1 MKNKIAKLF
10 AFLSMLYIIGCKDLP
25 VGNDFLEKP
34 PSVSVTIDTIFSKLE
49 FAQRYLFSGYANLY
63 YGIRTDLG
71 ARNMINSCLLECLT
85 DLDNSYLNW
94 TGGPNIYYSGVYDGS
109 IENAQ
114 AISSKYPFYKVHIW
128 QSIRIGYNF
137 LKNIDRV
144 PDADENTRKTMKAEA
159 RMIIAN
165 TYTDLYRHYGGGLPW
180 LGRAV
185 DVSEELK
192 FPRLTS
198 LATLDSIIG
207 LIDKAMPDL
216 PWTIADASNWDGR
229 FTQAAAMGLK
239 ARLLLFAASPVLNS
253 DAPYLDGDA
262 AQKKMSWHGKYDA
275 NLWKRAADAA
285 KALIDK
291 AEATGNY
298 KLVKTGNPRVDF
310 RNAYTQRNNGEVLI
324 STRVEFRCA
333 TNLPWGMIS
342 QIWQQGTSSPNY
354 NYVEMFPMANGLA
367 ITDPGSGYLATNPYA
382 NRDPRL
388 YETILT
394 NGDAFQGRTAELWIG
409 GRERLTAAAAK
420 GVSGHQLR
428 KFILD
433 QNTATS
439 MGAITQWPSLRL
451 AEIYLSYAEAINEF
465 NNGPTAEAYRC
476 VNLVRSRVNLGNLPA
491 NMTKE
496 QFREALLVERACEFG
511 FEEVRWFD
519 LVRWKREADFKKPLY
534 KMDIVKTGNNFTYTK
549 VEITPKRYWANNWS
563 PKWYF
568 SAFPPDEVNKGY
580 GLVQNP
586 GW

>member
-1 MKNKIAKLF
+1 MKNNIALLI
-10 AFLSMLYIIGCKDLP
+10 AIISLLLATGCEEFP

-34 PSVSVTIDTIFSKLE
+34 PSVDVTGDTIFSKLE
-49 FAQRYLFSGYANLY
+49 FAQRYLFAGYANLY

-71 ARNMINSCLLECLT
+71 ARNMINPHLLEVLT
-85 DLDNSYLNW
+85 DFDRSFITW
-94 TGGPNIYYSGVYDGS
+94 GGAANYYNGGYNAST
-109 IENAQ
+109 ENTQ
-114 AISSKYPFYKVHIW
+114 AIMSKYPFYKVHIW

-144 PDADENTRKTMKAEA
+144 PDVDENTKKTMKAEA
-159 RMIIAN
+159 RMIIAM
-165 TYTDLYRHYGGGLPW
+165 TYVDLYRHYGGGLPW

-185 DVSEELK
+185 DVNEEMI

-198 LATLDSIIG
+198 LATLDSIVG
-207 LIDKAMPDL
+207 LIDKAIPDL
-216 PWTIADASNWDGR
+216 PWTIEDASNWDGR
-229 FTQAAAMGLK
+229 FTQAGAMGLK
-239 ARLLLFAASPVLNS
+239 ARLLLFAASPILNS
-253 DAPYLDGDA
+253 DVPYLDGEASD
-262 AQKKMSWHGKYDA
+262 KKMCWHGKFDP
-275 NLWKRAADAA
+275 NLWKRASDAA

-291 AEATGNY
+291 VESTGGY
-298 KLVKTGNPRVDF
+298 GLVNTGNPRLDF

-324 STRVEFRCA
+324 STRIQFRCA
-333 TNLPWGMIS
+333 TNLAWGMVG
-342 QIWQQGTSSPNY
+342 QIFNQGGSGPTY
-354 NYVEMFPMANGLA
+354 NYVEMFPMASGLP
-367 ITDPGSGYLATNPYA
+367 ITDPNAGYNPDNPYI

-394 NGDAFQGRTAELWIG
+394 NGDAFQNRTAELWIG
-409 GRERLTAAAAK
+409 GRERLSAAAVK
-420 GVSGHQLR
+420 GATGHQMR
-428 KFILD
+428 KFVLD

-451 AEIYLSYAEAINEF
+451 AEIYLSYAEAINEY
-465 NNGPTAEAYRC
+465 NNGPNSEAYRC
-476 VNLVRSRVNLGNLPA
+476 VNLVRSRVNLGNLPSSL
-491 NMTKE
+491 TKE

-511 FEEVRWFD
+511 YEEVRWFD

-534 KMDIVKTGNNFTYTK
+534 RMNITKSGNNFTYVK
-549 VEITPKRYWANNWS
+549 AEITPKRYWATNWS